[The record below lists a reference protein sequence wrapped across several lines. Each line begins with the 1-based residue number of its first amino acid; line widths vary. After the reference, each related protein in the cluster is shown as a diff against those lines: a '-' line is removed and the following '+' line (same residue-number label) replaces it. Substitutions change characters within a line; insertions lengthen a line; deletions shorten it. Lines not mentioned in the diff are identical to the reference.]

1 MKIHKI
7 GEPYVIMS
15 NPHGKHNY
23 FAWPTLARLRD
34 GRLAV
39 AASGFRIDHVCP
51 FGKAVLAFSDDEGKT
66 FTPPA
71 VIIDTVLDD
80 RDAGLCP
87 FGENGLILTSFN
99 NTVEFQRKINAKSN
113 APQKKAYVSAYLD
126 RISEEE
132 EKEALGI
139 TFRISRDNGKTFG
152 EIHKSPV
159 SSPHGPVELKDG
171 TVLWVGWTLTGDH
184 VFAYTLDTENGNM
197 QLLGEIDISE
207 IKAAG
212 LFPNESY
219 AAELADGTLLC
230 HIRADGT
237 GGKRAFTLFQS
248 VSHDGGK
255 TWSKPESLL
264 PENGGA
270 PAHIITHSSGTVI
283 SAYTYREEPYGIKA
297 MFSRDGGKTWD
308 KDNYICESPYPT
320 HDIGYPSTAEL
331 ADGSLLTVFYAKSAQ
346 YTSAIMAQRWRLEE

>member
-23 FAWPTLARLRD
+23 FGWPTLARLRD

-51 FGKAVLAFSDDEGKT
+51 FGKAVLAFSDNEGKT

-99 NTVEFQRKINAKSN
+99 NTVEFQRKINASCD

-132 EKEALGI
+132 EKAALGI
-139 TFRISRDNGKTFG
+139 TFRISRDGGKTFG

-159 SSPHGPVELKDG
+159 SSPPGPLELKNG
-171 TVLWVGWTLTGDH
+171 TVLWVGTTFTGNNIR
-184 VFAYTLDTENGNM
+184 AYTLDTESGNM
-197 QLLGEIDISE
+197 QFLGEIDASG
-207 IKAAG
+207 IKAG
-212 LFPNESY
+212 GMNPSEPYTS
-219 AAELADGTLLC
+219 ELADGTLLC
-230 HIRADGT
+230 HIRADGA
-237 GGKRAFTLFQS
+237 GKKRAFTMFQS
-248 VSHDGGK
+248 VSRDGGK

-264 PENGGA
+264 PESGGA
-270 PAHIITHSSGTVI
+270 PAHIITHSSGTII
-283 SAYTYREEPYGIKA
+283 SAYTYRREPYGIKA

-308 KDNYICESPYPT
+308 KDNYICESRGKT
-320 HDIGYPSTAEL
+320 SDIGYPSTAEL